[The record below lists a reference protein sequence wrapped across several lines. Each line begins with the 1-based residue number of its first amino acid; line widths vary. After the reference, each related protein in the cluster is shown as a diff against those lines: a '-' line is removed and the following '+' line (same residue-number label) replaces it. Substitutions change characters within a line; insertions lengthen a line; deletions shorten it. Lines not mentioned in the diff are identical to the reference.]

1 MTKQELIAMLQ
12 EQFYLDVDVDTDTYA
27 TWGGD
32 PTYRTQVTVQ
42 LVDKETREIIL
53 SGTGS

>member
-12 EQFYLDVDVDTDTYA
+12 EEFYLAVDVDAQLYEAWHGETK
-27 TWGGD
+27 WG
-32 PTYRTQVTVQ
+32 TRVTVQ
-42 LVDKETREIIL
+42 LVDKETREIVL